1 MRAVTKRARAAQRTH
16 IADVTAFVRGPLE
29 RGHAM
34 RAPVDHNIRTYLIQ
48 ILVGAHVVDQ
58 PRELRDH
65 TAPESRLLPIGAR
78 RETFFSASYAPLHL
92 LPTAEYP
99 KLSALSFAAARA
111 LPALGISEA
120 PVCLWMQPC
129 AAAPPPSS
137 SSVRLSRAY
146 VHSLRSF
153 GRSVHNTQESPTAR

>member
-34 RAPVDHNIRTYLIQ
+34 RAPVDPNIRTYLIQ

-65 TAPESRLLPIGAR
+65 TAPESRLLPVGAR

-120 PVCLWMQPC
+120 PVCLWMTVRRGATSLLLQCPAVPC
-129 AAAPPPSS
+129 ICAQSTQ
-137 SSVRLSRAY
+137 L
-146 VHSLRSF
+146 